1 MSTLTVQTN
10 LPFKP
15 AKTDEGRDCSANIEE
30 CSIYR
35 MLPAHAREYMKKSP
49 HLLEYLHTYPVDKYG
64 IPLFFSDLKR
74 DLRTIKEPNL
84 IYPANE
90 ETFIHIFPDPVDA
103 RNWYIPIEPSFLR
116 SVNDLI
122 PAVEVKLVSLLDAL
136 E

>member
-1 MSTLTVQTN
+1 MGTLTVSTN

-15 AKTDEGRDCSANIEE
+15 AKADEGLDCVSRIEE

-35 MLPAHAREYMKKSP
+35 MLPPNAREYVQKSP
-49 HLLEYLHTYPVDKYG
+49 HLLEYLHTYPVATHG
-64 IPLFFSDLKR
+64 MPLFFSELKR
-74 DLRTIKEPNL
+74 DLRRMEDPNL

-103 RNWYIPIEPSFLR
+103 RNYYIPIEPSFLH

-122 PAVEVKLVSLLDAL
+122 PAVELQLVNLLDAL
-136 E
+136 D